1 MNTYKHTPGPWL
13 VSLEGF
19 ARKGWAACPTV
30 YACDS
35 DLRYIA
41 FCNDDMTVGE
51 PTDNEANARLIAAA
65 PCLLDALQRLNS
77 ATRRYMEERPESDAE
92 WASDET
98 SVLSIVDAAI
108 AKATGE
114 AA

>member
-1 MNTYKHTPGPWL
+1 MSNFKHTPGPWL
-13 VSLEGF
+13 VSLDGF

-65 PCLLDALQRLNS
+65 PELLEAAQRSAAALRSGGIVPS
-77 ATRRYMEERPESDAE
+77 ATGDNPLE
-92 WASDET
+92 WLLHQTE
-98 SVLSIVDAAI
+98 AAI